1 MQVSCS
7 SGPALAGTSETT
19 GCGGN
24 GQLHPDSLT
33 PFMFTTAGVTLDFH
47 REREEDEDEE
57 RPKIVGMAKTP
68 GNPLT
73 LTRESSFGKRQR
85 GGKKTTQSIQT

>member
-47 REREEDEDEE
+47 RERESTRNPGTTYGQPRTKE
-57 RPKIVGMAKTP
+57 R
-68 GNPLT
+68 N
-73 LTRESSFGKRQR
+73 
-85 GGKKTTQSIQT
+85 GGTYSLIE